1 MAIRSSTVVFFHAFE
16 AFTALA
22 TTLSSSVS
30 LSSGRVRMGC
40 WVYGEM
46 VVCTLADMV
55 LVGVVGVVYVLVM
68 MVDQKVRVLNY
79 RVTRP

>member
-1 MAIRSSTVVFFHAFE
+1 
-16 AFTALA
+16 
-22 TTLSSSVS
+22 
-30 LSSGRVRMGC
+30 
-40 WVYGEM
+40 
-46 VVCTLADMV
+46 MV